1 MDVMTTFLAPQLA
14 TVGTWFRDLPT
25 LAAGAEGHTVTVLLL
40 ALCLI
45 LAVARLL
52 GDLMVRFGQPSI
64 LGELIAGILLGPTV
78 LGFVSPDSYTWLFD
92 GDENAKLILQGMIT
106 LSATF
111 LLLVAGLEVE
121 LSVAIKQGKA
131 AALVALIGM
140 AVPFAMGFL
149 VAWFGPWL
157 LGMDDVPHRAPF
169 AIFVGIA
176 LSITA
181 LPVIAKILIDLNIFK
196 ADLGMLI
203 MSAAILNDVAGW
215 IGFAVVMAL
224 LPVADGVTQGVVEGV
239 AQGAEA
245 AGGTGIGTTLLL
257 TVGFMAFV
265 MTIGRMLVHRVL
277 PFIQAYGTWPG
288 GVIGFV
294 LVITLLCAAATEAI
308 GIHAIFGAFLA
319 GVAIGDSHHLRHRTR
334 ETIHEFI
341 TSIFGPIFFASIG
354 LFVNF
359 VEAFDLVTVLIV
371 VIIAF
376 SGKISGCFFA
386 GRLAGLKKD
395 ESMAVGFGMVAQG
408 TMGVILGQLA
418 LNLDTPLISQEL
430 FVAIVVVALLTSIA
444 AGPGM
449 QKMLRMKQ
457 TRKLGDILSEKQFV
471 AWLEGRDTQ
480 QVIGELSAMAAGF
493 TDIKQSDIY
502 EAVWRREQ
510 IMSTGLSDGIAAPH
524 ARLAG
529 ISKPIVV
536 IGRSKHGVDFDA
548 ADGVS
553 ARVICLLLTPLSDQV
568 AQVELLRMVAEAFS
582 DASRR
587 SASLSAETY
596 TEFLAAIK
604 LPGEATQ
611 PVAH

>member
-1 MDVMTTFLAPQLA
+1 MDGIVTF
-14 TVGTWFRDLPT
+14 LPT
-25 LAAGAEGHTVTVLLL
+25 LAAGGESHTITVLLL
-40 ALCLI
+40 ALCAI
-45 LAVARLL
+45 LAAARLL
-52 GDLMVRFGQPSI
+52 GDLMTRFGQPSI

-78 LGFVSPDSYTWLFD
+78 LGFISPETYTWLFD
-92 GDENAKLILQGMIT
+92 GDANAKLILQGLIT

-131 AALVALIGM
+131 AVLVALIGM
-140 AVPFAMGFL
+140 AIPFAMGAS
-149 VAWFGPWL
+149 VAWFGPGL
-157 LGMDDVPHRAPF
+157 LGMDDVPHRVPF

-215 IGFAVVMAL
+215 MGFAVVMAL
-224 LPVADGVTQGVVEGV
+224 IPAAGAAG
-239 AQGAEA
+239 AAMGAESDVMDS
-245 AGGTGIGTTLLL
+245 IGTTLLL
-257 TVGFMAFV
+257 TVGFMVFI
-265 MTIGRMLVHRVL
+265 MTLGRMLVHRML

-319 GVAIGDSHHLRHRTR
+319 GVAIGDSSHLRHRTR

-359 VEAFDLVTVLIV
+359 VSAFNIVTVLIV
-371 VIIAF
+371 VVIAF

-386 GRLAGLKKD
+386 GRLAGLRKR

-418 LNLDTPLISQEL
+418 LNLHTPLISQEL
-430 FVAIVVVALLTSIA
+430 FVGIVVVALLTSIA

-449 QKMLRMKQ
+449 QKMLQMKQ
-457 TRKLGDILSEKQFV
+457 TRRLGDVLSDRQFV
-471 AWLEGRDTQ
+471 PWLEGRDVP
-480 QVIGELSAMAAGF
+480 QVIGELSAIAAGF
-493 TDIKQSDIY
+493 TDIKQTDIY
-502 EAVWRREQ
+502 EAVLRREQ
-510 IMSTGLSDGIAAPH
+510 VMSTGLSGGVAAPH

-529 ISKPIVV
+529 IEKPIVV
-536 IGRSKHGVDFDA
+536 IGRSKHGIDFNA
-548 ADGVS
+548 ADGIP

-582 DASRR
+582 DPGRR
-587 SASLSAETY
+587 TASLSADSY

-604 LPGEATQ
+604 LPGE
-611 PVAH
+611 VAGAGAH